1 MSTRASCNNENQ
13 EENKA
18 EQCSGEEGR
27 SDF

>member
-1 MSTRASCNNENQ
+1 MSSHASCNNENQ